1 MSQNAGS
8 YFSKILKLFFPKGT
22 CPRIQLREHVALQN
36 AMLAMQGLFK
46 SATNPVQIIHI
57 PTFFFCS
64 VWQPKRAYLG
74 KLVTKLCCIVRRAYR
89 IILIVSSVSG
99 SFNLFI
105 SSFSDPTFSKPH
117 STSSSVILFH
127 CRIFLS
133 ICTSH
138 IVVTE
143 SACSFV
149 LTRIAKLPFLLEF
162 SYILRF
168 VDNCC
173 KLNMERNIG
182 HFVSQLKLHGLVCL
196 AW

>member
-117 STSSSVILFH
+117 STSFFSNFVS
-127 CRIFLS
+127 LS
-133 ICTSH
+133 YFSFNLYKSYCSDWICM
-138 IVVTE
+138 
-143 SACSFV
+143 FF
-149 LTRIAKLPFLLEF
+149 AKLPFLLEF

-182 HFVSQLKLHGLVCL
+182 HFVSQLKRHGLVCL

>member
-1 MSQNAGS
+1 MLEVTSRRFWNCFFLKELAPGYNWENMLLYKTPCLLCKDYSSQPPTQFRS
-8 YFSKILKLFFPKGT
+8 YTYL
-22 CPRIQLREHVALQN
+22 H
-36 AMLAMQGLFK
+36 
-46 SATNPVQIIHI
+46 
-57 PTFFFCS
+57 FFFCS

-182 HFVSQLKLHGLVCL
+182 HFVPQLKRHGLVCL